1 MLQTQEDLSLN
12 FQNSQKASTYK
23 SITVGEG
30 GNRRISW
37 LASHLSTSRFS
48 DKPILRR
55 VRVIVF
61 QCSYLVSSCAHTDTH
76 TLTLTRRGVYTTL
89 THIHT
94 HINKKVL
101 IVTAQC
107 SALSGAS
114 VSHPP
119 RAETITDEQRER
131 V

>member
-55 VRVIVF
+55 LRVIVF

-76 TLTLTRRGVYTTL
+76 TLTLTRRGGIY
-89 THIHT
+89 HT
-94 HINKKVL
+94 HTYTHTYQQKSADSN
-101 IVTAQC
+101 C
-107 SALSGAS
+107 SMLTSKWGIC
-114 VSHPP
+114 
-119 RAETITDEQRER
+119 ITPSKSRDYHR
-131 V
+131 